1 MHCGLELFW
10 IINSDKN
17 KIIIEI
23 YIHRRIG
30 ESMKVVVI
38 SGSPRK
44 NGNTQIL
51 MKYVY
56 EYAKSKNAETKL
68 INLSDGQIECYRGYE
83 DEYNEA
89 TKNAAND
96 ITEADVWLIGTP
108 IYNSFFSS
116 ALKNLF
122 EYINYKK
129 TEGKVAG
136 MTILAAGQIGFTDVQ
151 TLLTQLLS
159 YFRVITNP
167 KAVFLTTEDIA
178 DNAISNE
185 DAKNRLKVMVDETL
199 ELASKLQK

>member
-1 MHCGLELFW
+1 M
-10 IINSDKN
+10 
-17 KIIIEI
+17 
-23 YIHRRIG
+23 
-30 ESMKVVVI
+30 
-38 SGSPRK
+38 
-44 NGNTQIL
+44 
-51 MKYVY
+51 
-56 EYAKSKNAETKL
+56 
-68 INLSDGQIECYRGYE
+68 SDGQIECYRGYE

-167 KAVFLTTEDIA
+167 KAVFITTDDIA
-178 DNAISNE
+178 NNAISNE
-185 DAKNRLKVMVDETL
+185 DTQNRLKVMVDETL